1 VRVIRLRLPEWLWRG
16 RAIRAAR
23 ERLASSESQRDARLQ
38 AREALALGERTEEPS
53 EPFAAGPDAA
63 RAAEL
68 YREAAHWAL
77 VALGRSDE
85 SAQPWPES
93 SAEQRSRAAAL
104 VTAACA
110 DEAALQ
116 RLQAQRWRRVS
127 LCLLLLAFGIFRLAL
142 LLRDGIEL
150 RTDLAADKPWRA
162 SSEAMPCDPRARRCG
177 DYLGMSIFFHTKN
190 EPSPWLEID
199 LGQAQRIS
207 RVRVRN
213 RTDCCSALALPLVV
227 ELSQDDKTWREVG
240 RRESDFRTWSAR
252 FEPSEARWVRLRVDG
267 ESTLHLE
274 RVSVYR

>member
-1 VRVIRLRLPEWLWRG
+1 LWRG

-23 ERLASSESQRDARLQ
+23 ERLAASEPQRDARRR
-38 AREALALGERTEEPS
+38 AREALALGERVEEPT
-53 EPFAAGPDAA
+53 EPFEAGPDAA

-85 SAQPWPES
+85 RAQPWPEPA
-93 SAEQRSRAAAL
+93 AELRSFAEAL
-104 VTAACA
+104 VTEACA

-116 RLQAQRWRRVS
+116 RLRAQRWRRLS
-127 LCLLLLAFGIFRLAL
+127 LCLLLLAFGVFRLVL
-142 LLRDGIEL
+142 LLRDGIEQS
-150 RTDLAADKPWRA
+150 TDLAAGKPWRA
-162 SSEAMPCDPRARRCG
+162 SSEAMRCDPQARRCG
-177 DYLGMSIFFHTKN
+177 DYLGMTIFFHTQN
-190 EPSPWLEID
+190 ERSPWLEID
-199 LGQAQRIS
+199 LGQLQKIS

-227 ELSQDDKTWREVG
+227 ELSQDDKSWRAVG
-240 RRESDFRTWSAR
+240 RRENNFRTWSAR
-252 FEPSEARWVRLRVDG
+252 FEPSEARWVRVRVDG